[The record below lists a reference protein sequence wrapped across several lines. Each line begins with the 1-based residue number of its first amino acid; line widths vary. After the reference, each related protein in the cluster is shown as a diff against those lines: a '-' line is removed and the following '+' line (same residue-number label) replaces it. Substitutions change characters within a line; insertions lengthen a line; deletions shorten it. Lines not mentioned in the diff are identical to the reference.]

1 VSTLVRQHPPQ
12 AGRRRGVVA
21 LRVPSARRIPLPL
34 AILLVIAAIHGLAWS
49 VATAPLQGPD
59 EIAHASYVQY
69 MAETGHAPN
78 SNGGTN
84 PISTEMGQV
93 MTRLN
98 LSPILGHVEGRPIWN
113 RAPGIDRT
121 LDDLPSRTRKDGSG
135 PNPTGTYPPLYYAYD
150 ALAYRLTPS
159 SSLLDRLFVMRLATV
174 ALFVATVALA
184 WLVAAELFAAQWARA
199 LLTALVA
206 LNPKLGATS
215 GVVNPDTMLVLEST
229 AFLLVGLRLVQRGP
243 TDRRTLVLAAIGAL
257 AMLTHSRALF
267 LLPAAVIVL
276 GVAFLRH
283 RPALRPAL
291 RMAAMAAGVLG
302 VGTVLGVVWN
312 HAHATGIQYGGA
324 AADVRLVPREFVSY
338 VWQFYFPKLTV
349 FGTRLGPDYGYRQVF
364 INSFFGSFASLEVNY
379 KPSVYDALQVAA
391 ALGLAALYTTV
402 VARWRTL
409 MARWPVVLVC
419 VGLFACLLGLLHFV
433 SYTSLK
439 TSAADPVITGRY
451 LLPAVALYAA
461 AVTFVAVSLPRRV
474 GGALAGVLVAG
485 SALLSVGGVA
495 ISIARFYG

>member
-1 VSTLVRQHPPQ
+1 M
-12 AGRRRGVVA
+12 RG
-21 LRVPSARRIPLPL
+21 LSARRIPLPL
-34 AILLVIAAIHGLAWS
+34 AILLVIAAINGIAWS

-59 EIAHASYVQY
+59 EIAQASYVQHL
-69 MAETGHAPN
+69 AETGHAPN
-78 SNGGTN
+78 SNSGTN
-84 PISTEMGQV
+84 PISSEMGQV

-98 LSPILGHVEGRPIWN
+98 LSPILGHIEGRPIWN
-113 RAPGIDRT
+113 RTRTIDGTIATLPPGA
-121 LDDLPSRTRKDGSG
+121 RKDGSG

-150 ALAYRLTPS
+150 AIAYRLTPS

-184 WLVAAELFAAQWARA
+184 WLVAAELFTAQWART

-215 GVVNPDTMLVLEST
+215 GVINPDTMLVLEST
-229 AFLLVGLRLVQRGP
+229 AFLLAGLRLVKRGP
-243 TDRRTLVLAAIGAL
+243 TVRRTLVLAAIGGL

-276 GVAFLRH
+276 GVAFLRY
-283 RPALRPAL
+283 RPALRAAL
-291 RMAAMAAGVLG
+291 KMSAVAAGVLG
-302 VGTVLGVVWN
+302 VATVLAVMWN

-324 AADVRLVPREFVSY
+324 AADVHIVPREFLSY
-338 VWQFYFPKLTV
+338 LWQFYFPKLTV
-349 FGTRLGPDYGYRQVF
+349 FDTRIGPPYGYRQVF
-364 INSFFGSFASLEVNY
+364 IDSFFGSFASLEVNY

-391 ALGLAALYTTV
+391 ALGLVALYTTI
-402 VARWRTL
+402 VARWRVL
-409 MARWPVVLVC
+409 VANWPVVVVC
-419 VGLFACLLGLLHFV
+419 VGFFACLLGLLHFV

-451 LLPAVALYAA
+451 LLPAIALYGA
-461 AVTFVAVSLPRRV
+461 AVTWVAVSLPRRA
-474 GGALAGVLVAG
+474 GAALAGVLVAA
-485 SALLSVGGVA
+485 SALLTVGGIA

>member
-34 AILLVIAAIHGLAWS
+34 AILLAIAAIHGVAWS
-49 VATAPLQGPD
+49 VAIAPLQGPD
-59 EIAHASYVQY
+59 EISHASYAQHL
-69 MAETGHAPN
+69 AETGHAPN
-78 SNGGTN
+78 SNTGTN

-113 RAPGIDRT
+113 RAPTIDKT
-121 LDDLPSRTRKDGSG
+121 LDTLPSRTRKDGSG
-135 PNPTGTYPPLYYAYD
+135 PNPTATYPPIYYAYE

-174 ALFVATVALA
+174 ALFVITVGLA
-184 WLVAAELFAAQWARA
+184 WLVAAELFAAQWART

-206 LNPKLGATS
+206 LNPKLGATA
-215 GVVNPDTMLVLEST
+215 GVINPDTMLVLVST
-229 AFLLVGLRLVQRGP
+229 GFLVAALRLVQRGP
-243 TDRRTLVLAAIGAL
+243 TVRGTLGMAAIAAVG
-257 AMLTHSRALF
+257 MLTHSRALF
-267 LLPAAVIVL
+267 LLPATVIAL
-276 GVAFLRH
+276 GLAFLRH

-291 RMAAMAAGVLG
+291 KMSAAAAGVLG
-302 VGTVLGVVWN
+302 VATVLAVMWN
-312 HAHATGIQYGGA
+312 HTHATGLQYGGA
-324 AADVRLVPREFVSY
+324 AADVRIVPKEFISY
-338 VWQFYFPKLTV
+338 LWQFYFPKLS
-349 FGTRLGPDYGYRQVF
+349 FMDARLGPPYGYRQVF

-379 KPSVYDALQVAA
+379 KPSVYDALQVGA
-391 ALGLAALYTTV
+391 ALGLIALYTTAV
-402 VARWRTL
+402 VRWRRL
-409 MARWPVVLVC
+409 LARWPVVLV
-419 VGLFACLLGLLHFV
+419 VAGFFLSLLGLLHFV

-439 TSAADPVITGRY
+439 SASDPVITGRY
-451 LLPAVALYAA
+451 LLPAIAVYAA
-461 AVTFVAVSLPRRV
+461 AITWVVVSLPRRA
-474 GGALAGVLVAG
+474 GAALAGVLVAA